1 MGSVRAKSSAQAAS
15 IAPPVMAQSSTNSA
29 EDRAAKRFPQRRR
42 QSAGRG
48 GNAAVRQL
56 RTEPEKQSGK
66 HGERTEYGDAGS
78 KAVAG
83 EEADKLPAGGK
94 ARADNAAQK
103 CQRTKKDIHAVPP

>member
-1 MGSVRAKSSAQAAS
+1 M
-15 IAPPVMAQSSTNSA
+15 
-29 EDRAAKRFPQRRR
+29 
-42 QSAGRG
+42 
-48 GNAAVRQL
+48 RQL

-78 KAVAG
+78 KAMAG

>member
-1 MGSVRAKSSAQAAS
+1 MRRHGLSCLAVDLQCADDALFIVWVERRGAFGIDGGQFGKQCLATLRRPAALKLRANR
-15 IAPPVMAQSSTNSA
+15 T
-29 EDRAAKRFPQRRR
+29 
-42 QSAGRG
+42 AGR
-48 GNAAVRQL
+48 
-56 RTEPEKQSGK
+56 
-66 HGERTEYGDAGS
+66 AGS